1 MIIDMDYK
9 NEIGHLLQK
18 YFSGTIMLDE
28 QRLLDSWMKE
38 KEEHKQLFERLR
50 KDTRFAEEYGIFRGV
65 DTTRAWETFRV
76 KNGLGRQR
84 RMTTWIK
91 YAAVIALP
99 LLVAGVWLLFPRGGE
114 QSIPVAQNTKI
125 VKREASPVLEV
136 VGGGKVILEKEKD
149 KMIEAGQGVEVQQ
162 SSGMLVYSDS
172 VVSEYVDTNVLRIP
186 KGGEF
191 KLQLADGTRVYLNSA
206 TDLRYP
212 VAFTGSERRVYLKGE
227 AYFEVAKDAEHPFI
241 VVTDDVQVRVY
252 GTSFNVNTL
261 GADGV
266 RTVLVEGKVGIRGQ
280 DSDREYMLK
289 PNELA
294 FYGRNS
300 RDMKIETVDP
310 DLYTLWRKGIFVFER
325 ETLENI
331 MNTLSLWYD
340 MEVFFQS
347 ESAKK
352 LHFSGHMK
360 RYEQIEDILHAIT
373 DATGVVFTINDK
385 TVCVSR

>member
-18 YFSGTIMLDE
+18 YFSGTIMPDE

-50 KDTRFAEEYGIFRGV
+50 KDTRFAEEYGIFREV
-65 DTTRAWETFRV
+65 DTTRDWETYRV

-91 YAAVIALP
+91 YVAVIALP
-99 LLVAGVWLLFPRGGE
+99 LLVAGVWLLYPRGGE

-125 VKREASPVLEV
+125 VKREVSPVLEV

-149 KMIEAGQGVEVQQ
+149 KMIEAGRGVDVQQ

-212 VAFTGSERRVYLKGE
+212 VAFTGPERRVYLKGE
-227 AYFEVAKDAEHPFI
+227 AYFEVAKDVEHPFI

-280 DSDREYMLK
+280 DLDREYVLK

-294 FYGRNS
+294 FYDRNS

-347 ESAKK
+347 ESAKQ

-373 DATGVVFTINDK
+373 DATGVVFTINDR

>member
-1 MIIDMDYK
+1 MDYK

-18 YFSGTIMLDE
+18 YFSGTIMPDE

-38 KEEHKQLFERLR
+38 KEEHKQLFDRLR
-50 KDTRFAEEYGIFRGV
+50 KDTRFAEEYGIFREV

-76 KNGLGRQR
+76 KNGLRRQR

-99 LLVAGVWLLFPRGGE
+99 LLSAGVWLLFPRGGE
-114 QSIPVAQNTKI
+114 RSIPVAQNTKI
-125 VKREASPVLEV
+125 VKREESPVLEV

-149 KMIEAGQGVEVQQ
+149 KMIEAGRGVDVQQ

-212 VAFTGSERRVYLKGE
+212 VAFTGPERRVYLKGE

-280 DSDREYMLK
+280 DSDREYVLK

-294 FYGRNS
+294 FYDRDT

-373 DATGVVFTINDK
+373 DATGVVFTINDR

>member
-1 MIIDMDYK
+1 MP
-9 NEIGHLLQK
+9 
-18 YFSGTIMLDE
+18 DE
-28 QRLLDSWMKE
+28 QRLLDSWMRE

-50 KDTRFAEEYGIFRGV
+50 KDTRFAEEYGIFREV
-65 DTTRAWETFRV
+65 DTTRAWEAFRV

-91 YAAVIALP
+91 YVAVIALP
-99 LLVAGVWLLFPRGGE
+99 LLVAGVWLLYPRGGE

-125 VKREASPVLEV
+125 VKREVTPVLEV

-149 KMIEAGQGVEVQQ
+149 KMIEAGRGVEVQQ

-191 KLQLADGTRVYLNSA
+191 KLQLADGTQVYLNSA

-280 DSDREYMLK
+280 DSDREYVLK

-294 FYGRNS
+294 FYDRGT

-373 DATGVVFTINDK
+373 DATGVVFTINDR

>member
-18 YFSGTIMLDE
+18 YFSGTIIPDE

-38 KEEHKQLFERLR
+38 KEEHKRLFERLQ
-50 KDTRFAEEYGIFRGV
+50 KDTRFAEEYGIFREV

-99 LLVAGVWLLFPRGGE
+99 LLVTGVWLLYPRGGE

-125 VKREASPVLEV
+125 VKREVSPVLEV

-149 KMIEAGQGVEVQQ
+149 KMIEAGRGVEVQQ
-162 SSGMLVYSDS
+162 SSGMLVYSDT
-172 VVSEYVDTNVLRIP
+172 VISEFVDTNVLRIP

-191 KLQLADGTRVYLNSA
+191 KLQLADGTQVYLNSA

-212 VAFTGSERRVYLKGE
+212 VVFTGSERRVYLNGE

-266 RTVLVEGKVGIRGQ
+266 RTVLVKGKVGIRGQ
-280 DSDREYMLK
+280 DSDREYVLK

-294 FYGRNS
+294 FYDRNS

-373 DATGVVFTINDK
+373 DATGVVFTINGR

>member
-18 YFSGTIMLDE
+18 YFSGTIMPDE

-50 KDTRFAEEYGIFRGV
+50 KDTRFAEEYGIFREV

-91 YAAVIALP
+91 YVAVIALP
-99 LLVAGVWLLFPRGGE
+99 LLVAGVWLLYPRGGE

-125 VKREASPVLEV
+125 VKREVSPVLEV

-149 KMIEAGQGVEVQQ
+149 KMIEAGRGVDVQQ

-212 VAFTGSERRVYLKGE
+212 VAFTGPERRVLLEGE
-227 AYFEVAKDAEHPFI
+227 AYFEVAKDVEHPFI

-280 DSDREYMLK
+280 DLDREYVLK

-294 FYGRNS
+294 FYDRNS

-347 ESAKK
+347 ESAKQ

-373 DATGVVFTINDK
+373 DATGVVFTINDR

>member
-18 YFSGTIMLDE
+18 YFSGTIMPDE

-38 KEEHKQLFERLR
+38 KEEHKQLFDRLR
-50 KDTRFAEEYGIFRGV
+50 KDTRFAEEYGIFREV

-91 YAAVIALP
+91 YVAVIALP
-99 LLVAGVWLLFPRGGE
+99 LLVAGVWLLYPRGGE

-125 VKREASPVLEV
+125 VKREESPVLEV

-149 KMIEAGQGVEVQQ
+149 KMIEAGRGVDVQQ

-212 VAFTGSERRVYLKGE
+212 VAFTGPERRVYLKGE
-227 AYFEVAKDAEHPFI
+227 AYFEVAKDVEHPFI

-280 DSDREYMLK
+280 DLDREYVLK

-294 FYGRNS
+294 FYDWNS

-347 ESAKK
+347 ESAKQ

-373 DATGVVFTINDK
+373 DATGVVFTINDR

>member
-18 YFSGTIMLDE
+18 YFSGTIMPDE

-50 KDTRFAEEYGIFRGV
+50 KDTRFAEEYGIFREV

-99 LLVAGVWLLFPRGGE
+99 LLIAGVWLLFPRGGE
-114 QSIPVAQNTKI
+114 RSIPVAQNTKI
-125 VKREASPVLEV
+125 VKREESPVLEV

-149 KMIEAGQGVEVQQ
+149 KMIEAGRGVDVQQ

-212 VAFTGSERRVYLKGE
+212 VAFTGPERRVYLKGE
-227 AYFEVAKDAEHPFI
+227 AYFEVAKDVEHPFI

-280 DSDREYMLK
+280 DLDREYVLK

-294 FYGRNS
+294 FYDRNS

-347 ESAKK
+347 ESAKQ

-373 DATGVVFTINDK
+373 DATGGGFTINDR

>member
-9 NEIGHLLQK
+9 NEIAHLLQK
-18 YFSGTIMLDE
+18 YFSGTIMPDE

-50 KDTRFAEEYGIFRGV
+50 KDTRFAEEYGIFREV

-76 KNGLGRQR
+76 KNGLRRQR

-99 LLVAGVWLLFPRGGE
+99 LLIAGVWLLFPRGGE
-114 QSIPVAQNTKI
+114 RSIPVAQNTKI
-125 VKREASPVLEV
+125 VKREESPVLEV

-149 KMIEAGQGVEVQQ
+149 KMIEAGRGVDVQQ

-212 VAFTGSERRVYLKGE
+212 VAFTGPERRVYLKGE
-227 AYFEVAKDAEHPFI
+227 AYFEVAKDVEHPFI

-280 DSDREYMLK
+280 DLDREYVLK

-294 FYGRNS
+294 FYDRNS

-347 ESAKK
+347 ESAKQ

-373 DATGVVFTINDK
+373 DATGVVFTINDR

>member
-18 YFSGTIMLDE
+18 YFSGTIMPDE
-28 QRLLDSWMKE
+28 QCLLDSWMKE

-50 KDTRFAEEYGIFRGV
+50 KDTRFAEEYGIFREV

-84 RMTTWIK
+84 RMTTWIR
-91 YAAVIALP
+91 YAAVIVLP
-99 LLVAGVWLLFPRGGE
+99 LLVAGVWLLYPRGGE

-125 VKREASPVLEV
+125 VKREVSPVLEV

-149 KMIEAGQGVEVQQ
+149 KMIEAGRGVEVQQ
-162 SSGMLVYSDS
+162 SSGMLVYSDT
-172 VVSEYVDTNVLRIP
+172 VVPEFVDTNVLRIP

-191 KLQLADGTRVYLNSA
+191 KLQLADGTQVYLNSA
-206 TDLRYP
+206 TDLKYP
-212 VAFTGSERRVYLKGE
+212 VAFTGRERRVYLKGE

-266 RTVLVEGKVGIRGQ
+266 RTVLVEGKVGILGQ
-280 DSDREYMLK
+280 DSDREYVLK

-294 FYGRNS
+294 FYDRNS

-373 DATGVVFTINDK
+373 DATGVVFTINDR

>member
-1 MIIDMDYK
+1 MDYK

-18 YFSGTIMLDE
+18 YFSGTIMPDE

-38 KEEHKQLFERLR
+38 KEEHKQLFDRLR
-50 KDTRFAEEYGIFRGV
+50 KDTRFAEEYGIFREV

-76 KNGLGRQR
+76 KNGLRRQR

-99 LLVAGVWLLFPRGGE
+99 LLIAGVWLLFPRGGE
-114 QSIPVAQNTKI
+114 RSIPVAQNTKI
-125 VKREASPVLEV
+125 VKREESPVLEV

-149 KMIEAGQGVEVQQ
+149 KMIEAGRGVDVQQ

-172 VVSEYVDTNVLRIP
+172 VVSEYVDTNGLRIP

-212 VAFTGSERRVYLKGE
+212 VAFTGLERRVYLKGE
-227 AYFEVAKDAEHPFI
+227 AYFEVAKDVEHPFI

-280 DSDREYMLK
+280 DLDREYVLK

-294 FYGRNS
+294 FYDRNS

-347 ESAKK
+347 ESAKQ

-373 DATGVVFTINDK
+373 DATGVVFTINDR

>member
-1 MIIDMDYK
+1 MDYK

-18 YFSGTIMLDE
+18 YFSGTIMPDE

-38 KEEHKQLFERLR
+38 KEEHKQLFDRLR
-50 KDTRFAEEYGIFRGV
+50 KDTRFAEEYGIFREV

-76 KNGLGRQR
+76 KNGLRRQR

-91 YAAVIALP
+91 YVAVIALP
-99 LLVAGVWLLFPRGGE
+99 LLVAGVWLLHPSGGE

-125 VKREASPVLEV
+125 VKREESPVLEV

-149 KMIEAGQGVEVQQ
+149 KMIEAGRGVDVQQ

-212 VAFTGSERRVYLKGE
+212 VAFTGPERRVYLKGE
-227 AYFEVAKDAEHPFI
+227 AYFEVAKDVEHPFI

-280 DSDREYMLK
+280 DLDREYVLK

-294 FYGRNS
+294 FYDRNS

-347 ESAKK
+347 ESAKQ

-373 DATGVVFTINDK
+373 DATGVVFTINDR

>member
-18 YFSGTIMLDE
+18 YFSGTIMPDE

-50 KDTRFAEEYGIFRGV
+50 KDTRFAEEYGIFREV

-91 YAAVIALP
+91 YVAVIALP
-99 LLVAGVWLLFPRGGE
+99 LLVAGVWLLYPRGGE

-125 VKREASPVLEV
+125 VKREVSPVLEV

-149 KMIEAGQGVEVQQ
+149 KMIEAGRGVDVQQ

-212 VAFTGSERRVYLKGE
+212 VAFTGPERRVYLKGE
-227 AYFEVAKDAEHPFI
+227 AYLEVAKDVEHPFI

-280 DSDREYMLK
+280 DLDREYVLK

-294 FYGRNS
+294 FYDRNS

-347 ESAKK
+347 ESAKQ

-373 DATGVVFTINDK
+373 DATGVVFTINDR

>member
-18 YFSGTIMLDE
+18 YFSGTIMPDE

-50 KDTRFAEEYGIFRGV
+50 KDTRFAEEYGIFREV

-76 KNGLGRQR
+76 KNGLRRQR

-99 LLVAGVWLLFPRGGE
+99 LLIAGVWLLFPRGGE
-114 QSIPVAQNTKI
+114 RSIPVAQNTKI
-125 VKREASPVLEV
+125 VKREVSPVLEV

-149 KMIEAGQGVEVQQ
+149 KMIEAGRGVDVQQ

-212 VAFTGSERRVYLKGE
+212 VAFTGPERRVYLKGE
-227 AYFEVAKDAEHPFI
+227 AYFEVAKDVEHPFI

-280 DSDREYMLK
+280 DLDREYVLK

-294 FYGRNS
+294 FYDRNS

-347 ESAKK
+347 ESAKQ

-373 DATGVVFTINDK
+373 DATGVVFTINDR

>member
-18 YFSGTIMLDE
+18 YFSGTIMPDE

-50 KDTRFAEEYGIFRGV
+50 KDTRFAEEYGIFREV

-91 YAAVIALP
+91 YVAVIALP
-99 LLVAGVWLLFPRGGE
+99 LLVAGVWLLYPRGGE

-125 VKREASPVLEV
+125 VKREVSPVLEV

-149 KMIEAGQGVEVQQ
+149 KMIEAGRGVDVQQ

-212 VAFTGSERRVYLKGE
+212 VAFTGPERRVYLKGE
-227 AYFEVAKDAEHPFI
+227 AYFEVAKDVEHPFI

-280 DSDREYMLK
+280 DLDREYVLK

-294 FYGRNS
+294 FYDRNS

-347 ESAKK
+347 ESASSCI
-352 LHFSGHMK
+352 FRTYE

-373 DATGVVFTINDK
+373 DATGVVFTINDR

>member
-9 NEIGHLLQK
+9 NEICHLLQK
-18 YFSGTIMLDE
+18 YFSGTIMPDE

-38 KEEHKQLFERLR
+38 KEEHKQLFDRLR
-50 KDTRFAEEYGIFRGV
+50 KDTRFAEEYGIFREV

-280 DSDREYMLK
+280 DSDREYVLK

-294 FYGRNS
+294 FYDWNS

-331 MNTLSLWYD
+331 MNILSLWYD

>member
-1 MIIDMDYK
+1 MDYK

-18 YFSGTIMLDE
+18 YFSGTIMPDE

-38 KEEHKQLFERLR
+38 KEEHKQLFDSLR
-50 KDTRFAEEYGIFRGV
+50 KDTRFAEEYGIFREV

-76 KNGLGRQR
+76 KNGLRRQR

-99 LLVAGVWLLFPRGGE
+99 LLIAGVWLLFPRGGE
-114 QSIPVAQNTKI
+114 RSIPVAQNTKI
-125 VKREASPVLEV
+125 VKREESPVLEV

-149 KMIEAGQGVEVQQ
+149 KMIEAGRGVDVQQ

-212 VAFTGSERRVYLKGE
+212 VAFTGLERRVYLKGE
-227 AYFEVAKDAEHPFI
+227 AYFEVAKDVEHPFI

-280 DSDREYMLK
+280 DLDREYVLK

-294 FYGRNS
+294 FYDRNS

-347 ESAKK
+347 ESAKQ

-373 DATGVVFTINDK
+373 DATGVVFTINDR

>member
-18 YFSGTIMLDE
+18 YFSGTIMPDE

-38 KEEHKQLFERLR
+38 KEEHKQLFDRLR
-50 KDTRFAEEYGIFRGV
+50 KDTRFAEEYGIFREV

-99 LLVAGVWLLFPRGGE
+99 LLIAGVWLLFPRGGE
-114 QSIPVAQNTKI
+114 RSIPVAQNTKI
-125 VKREASPVLEV
+125 VKREESPVLEV

-149 KMIEAGQGVEVQQ
+149 KMIEAGRGVDVQQ

-212 VAFTGSERRVYLKGE
+212 VAFTGPERRVYLKGE
-227 AYFEVAKDAEHPFI
+227 AYFEVAKDVEHPFI

-280 DSDREYMLK
+280 DLDREYVLK

-294 FYGRNS
+294 FYDRNS

-347 ESAKK
+347 ESAKQ

-373 DATGVVFTINDK
+373 DATGVVFTINDR

>member
-18 YFSGTIMLDE
+18 YFSGTIMPDE
-28 QRLLDSWMKE
+28 QRLLDSWMRE

-50 KDTRFAEEYGIFRGV
+50 KDTRFAEEYGIFREV
-65 DTTRAWETFRV
+65 DTTRAWEAFRV

-125 VKREASPVLEV
+125 VKREVSPVLEV

-149 KMIEAGQGVEVQQ
+149 KMIEAGRGVEVQQ

-191 KLQLADGTRVYLNSA
+191 KLQLADGTQVYLNSA

-280 DSDREYMLK
+280 DSDREYVLK

-294 FYGRNS
+294 FYDRDT

-360 RYEQIEDILHAIT
+360 RYEQVEDILHAIT
-373 DATGVVFTINDK
+373 DATGVVFTINDR

>member
-18 YFSGTIMLDE
+18 YFSGTIMPDE

-38 KEEHKQLFERLR
+38 KEEHKQLFDRLR
-50 KDTRFAEEYGIFRGV
+50 KDTRFAEEYGIFREV

-76 KNGLGRQR
+76 KNGLRRQR

-99 LLVAGVWLLFPRGGE
+99 LLIAGVWLLFPRGGE
-114 QSIPVAQNTKI
+114 RSIPVAQNTKI
-125 VKREASPVLEV
+125 VKREESPVLEV

-149 KMIEAGQGVEVQQ
+149 KMIEAGRGVDVQQ

-212 VAFTGSERRVYLKGE
+212 VAFTGPERRVYLKGE
-227 AYFEVAKDAEHPFI
+227 AYFEVAKDVEHPFI

-280 DSDREYMLK
+280 DLDREYVLK

-294 FYGRNS
+294 FYDRNS

-347 ESAKK
+347 ESAKQ

-373 DATGVVFTINDK
+373 DTTGVVFTINDR

>member
-18 YFSGTIMLDE
+18 YFSGTIMPDE

-38 KEEHKQLFERLR
+38 KEEHKQLFDRLR
-50 KDTRFAEEYGIFRGV
+50 KDTRFAEEYGIFREV

-172 VVSEYVDTNVLRIP
+172 VVSEFVDTNVLRIP

-280 DSDREYMLK
+280 DSDREYVLK

-294 FYGRNS
+294 FYDWNS

-331 MNTLSLWYD
+331 MNILSLWYD

>member
-18 YFSGTIMLDE
+18 YFSGTIMPDE

-38 KEEHKQLFERLR
+38 KEEHKQLFDRLR
-50 KDTRFAEEYGIFRGV
+50 KDTRFAEDYGIFREV

-76 KNGLGRQR
+76 KNGLRRQR

-99 LLVAGVWLLFPRGGE
+99 LLIAGVWLLFPRGGE
-114 QSIPVAQNTKI
+114 RSIPVAQNTKI
-125 VKREASPVLEV
+125 VKREESPVLEV

-149 KMIEAGQGVEVQQ
+149 KMIEAGRGVDVQQ

-212 VAFTGSERRVYLKGE
+212 VAFTGPERRVYLKGE
-227 AYFEVAKDAEHPFI
+227 AYFEVAKDVEHPFI

-280 DSDREYMLK
+280 DLDREYVLK

-294 FYGRNS
+294 FYDRNS

-347 ESAKK
+347 ESAKQ

-373 DATGVVFTINDK
+373 DATGVVFTINDR

>member
-18 YFSGTIMLDE
+18 YFSGTIMPDE

-38 KEEHKQLFERLR
+38 KEEHKQLFDRLR
-50 KDTRFAEEYGIFRGV
+50 KDTRFAEEYGIFREV

-76 KNGLGRQR
+76 KNGLRRQR

-252 GTSFNVNTL
+252 GTSFNVNML

-280 DSDREYMLK
+280 DSDREYVLK

-294 FYGRNS
+294 FYDWNS

-331 MNTLSLWYD
+331 MNILSLWYD

>member
-1 MIIDMDYK
+1 MDYK

-18 YFSGTIMLDE
+18 YFSGTIMPDE

-38 KEEHKQLFERLR
+38 KEEHKQLFDRLR
-50 KDTRFAEEYGIFRGV
+50 KDTRFAEEYGIFREV

-76 KNGLGRQR
+76 KNGLRRQR

-99 LLVAGVWLLFPRGGE
+99 LLIAGVWLLFPRGGE
-114 QSIPVAQNTKI
+114 RSIPVAQNTKI
-125 VKREASPVLEV
+125 VKREESPVLEV

-149 KMIEAGQGVEVQQ
+149 KMIEAGRGVDVQQ

-212 VAFTGSERRVYLKGE
+212 VAFTGPERRVYLKGE
-227 AYFEVAKDAEHPFI
+227 AYFEVAKDVEHPFI

-266 RTVLVEGKVGIRGQ
+266 RTVRVEGKVGIRGQ
-280 DSDREYMLK
+280 DLDREYVLK

-294 FYGRNS
+294 FYDRNS

-347 ESAKK
+347 ESAKQ

-373 DATGVVFTINDK
+373 DATGVVFTINDR

>member
-18 YFSGTIMLDE
+18 YFSGTIMPDE

-38 KEEHKQLFERLR
+38 KEEHKQLFDRLR
-50 KDTRFAEEYGIFRGV
+50 KDTRFAEEYGIFREV

-76 KNGLGRQR
+76 KNGLRRQR

-99 LLVAGVWLLFPRGGE
+99 LLIAGVWLLFPRGGE
-114 QSIPVAQNTKI
+114 RSIPVAQNTKI
-125 VKREASPVLEV
+125 VKREESPVLEV

-149 KMIEAGQGVEVQQ
+149 KMIEAGRGVDVQQ

-212 VAFTGSERRVYLKGE
+212 VAFTGPERRVYLKGE
-227 AYFEVAKDAEHPFI
+227 AYFEVAKDVEHPFI

-280 DSDREYMLK
+280 DLDREYVLK

-294 FYGRNS
+294 FYDRNS

-347 ESAKK
+347 ESAKQ

-373 DATGVVFTINDK
+373 DATGVVFTINDR

>member
-18 YFSGTIMLDE
+18 YFSGTIMPDE

-38 KEEHKQLFERLR
+38 KEEHKQLFDRLR
-50 KDTRFAEEYGIFRGV
+50 KDTRFAEEYGIFREV

-76 KNGLGRQR
+76 KNGLRRQR

-99 LLVAGVWLLFPRGGE
+99 LLIAGVWLLFPRGGE
-114 QSIPVAQNTKI
+114 RSIPVAQNTKI
-125 VKREASPVLEV
+125 VKREESPVLEV

-149 KMIEAGQGVEVQQ
+149 KMIEAGRGVDVQQ

-212 VAFTGSERRVYLKGE
+212 VAFTGPERRVYLKGE
-227 AYFEVAKDAEHPFI
+227 AYFEVAKDVEHPFI
-241 VVTDDVQVRVY
+241 AVTDDVQVRVY

-280 DSDREYMLK
+280 DLDREYVLK

-294 FYGRNS
+294 FYDRNS

-347 ESAKK
+347 ESAKQ

-373 DATGVVFTINDK
+373 DATGVVFTINDR

>member
-1 MIIDMDYK
+1 MDYK

-18 YFSGTIMLDE
+18 YFSGTIMPDE

-50 KDTRFAEEYGIFRGV
+50 KDTRFAEEYGIFREV

-91 YAAVIALP
+91 YVAVIALP
-99 LLVAGVWLLFPRGGE
+99 LLVAGVWLLYPRGGE

-125 VKREASPVLEV
+125 VKREVSPVLEV

-149 KMIEAGQGVEVQQ
+149 KMIEAGRGVDVQQ

-212 VAFTGSERRVYLKGE
+212 VAFTGPERRVYLKGE
-227 AYFEVAKDAEHPFI
+227 AYFEVAKDVEHPFI

-280 DSDREYMLK
+280 DLDREYVLK

-294 FYGRNS
+294 FYDRNS

-347 ESAKK
+347 ESAKQ
-352 LHFSGHMK
+352 LHFSGHIK

-373 DATGVVFTINDK
+373 DATGVVFTINDR

>member
-9 NEIGHLLQK
+9 NEIGHLFQK
-18 YFSGTIMLDE
+18 YFSGTIMPDE
-28 QRLLDSWMKE
+28 QRLLDSWMRE
-38 KEEHKQLFERLR
+38 KEEYKQLFERLR
-50 KDTRFAEEYGIFRGV
+50 KDTRFAEEYGIFREV
-65 DTTRAWETFRV
+65 DTTRAWEAFRV

-91 YAAVIALP
+91 YVAVIALP
-99 LLVAGVWLLFPRGGE
+99 LLVAGVWLLHPSGGE

-125 VKREASPVLEV
+125 VKREVSPVLEV
-136 VGGGKVILEKEKD
+136 VGGGKVILEKEKN
-149 KMIEAGQGVEVQQ
+149 KMIEAGRGVEVQQ

-172 VVSEYVDTNVLRIP
+172 VVPEYVDTNVLRIP

-191 KLQLADGTRVYLNSA
+191 KLQLADGTQ
-206 TDLRYP
+206 
-212 VAFTGSERRVYLKGE
+212 VYLKGE

-266 RTVLVEGKVGIRGQ
+266 RAVLVEGKVGIRGQ
-280 DSDREYMLK
+280 DSDREYVLK

-294 FYGRNS
+294 FYDRDT

-373 DATGVVFTINDK
+373 DATGVVFTINDR

>member
-1 MIIDMDYK
+1 MP
-9 NEIGHLLQK
+9 
-18 YFSGTIMLDE
+18 DE

-38 KEEHKQLFERLR
+38 KEEHKQLFDRLR
-50 KDTRFAEEYGIFRGV
+50 KDTRFAEEYGIFREV

-76 KNGLGRQR
+76 KNGLRRQR

-99 LLVAGVWLLFPRGGE
+99 LLIAGVWLLFPRGGE
-114 QSIPVAQNTKI
+114 RSIPVAQNTKI
-125 VKREASPVLEV
+125 VKREESPVLEV

-149 KMIEAGQGVEVQQ
+149 KMIEAGRGVDVQQ

-212 VAFTGSERRVYLKGE
+212 VAFTGPERRVYLKGE
-227 AYFEVAKDAEHPFI
+227 AYFEVAKDVEHPFI

-280 DSDREYMLK
+280 DLDREYVLK

-294 FYGRNS
+294 FYDRNS

-347 ESAKK
+347 ESAKQ

-373 DATGVVFTINDK
+373 DATGVVFTINDR

>member
-1 MIIDMDYK
+1 M
-9 NEIGHLLQK
+9 
-18 YFSGTIMLDE
+18 
-28 QRLLDSWMKE
+28 
-38 KEEHKQLFERLR
+38 
-50 KDTRFAEEYGIFRGV
+50 
-65 DTTRAWETFRV
+65 
-76 KNGLGRQR
+76 
-84 RMTTWIK
+84 
-91 YAAVIALP
+91 
-99 LLVAGVWLLFPRGGE
+99 
-114 QSIPVAQNTKI
+114 
-125 VKREASPVLEV
+125 
-136 VGGGKVILEKEKD
+136 
-149 KMIEAGQGVEVQQ
+149 
-162 SSGMLVYSDS
+162 
-172 VVSEYVDTNVLRIP
+172 
-186 KGGEF
+186 
-191 KLQLADGTRVYLNSA
+191 
-206 TDLRYP
+206 
-212 VAFTGSERRVYLKGE
+212 
-227 AYFEVAKDAEHPFI
+227 
-241 VVTDDVQVRVY
+241 VTDDVQVRVY

-280 DSDREYMLK
+280 DLDREYVLK

-294 FYGRNS
+294 FYDRNS

-347 ESAKK
+347 ESAKQ

-373 DATGVVFTINDK
+373 DATGVVFTINDR

>member
-18 YFSGTIMLDE
+18 YFSGTIMPDE

-38 KEEHKQLFERLR
+38 KEEHKQLFDRLR
-50 KDTRFAEEYGIFRGV
+50 KDTRFAEEYGIFREV

-76 KNGLGRQR
+76 KNGLRRQR

-99 LLVAGVWLLFPRGGE
+99 LLIAGVWLLFPRGGE
-114 QSIPVAQNTKI
+114 RSIPVAQNTKI
-125 VKREASPVLEV
+125 VKREESPVLEV

-149 KMIEAGQGVEVQQ
+149 KMIEAGRGVDIQQ

-212 VAFTGSERRVYLKGE
+212 VAFTGPERRVYLKGE
-227 AYFEVAKDAEHPFI
+227 AYFEVAKDVEHPFI

-280 DSDREYMLK
+280 DLDREYVLK

-294 FYGRNS
+294 FYDRNS

-347 ESAKK
+347 ESAKQ

-373 DATGVVFTINDK
+373 DATGVVFTINDR

>member
-18 YFSGTIMLDE
+18 YFSGTIMPDE

-38 KEEHKQLFERLR
+38 KEEHKQLFDRLR
-50 KDTRFAEEYGIFRGV
+50 KDTRFAEEYGIFREV

-172 VVSEYVDTNVLRIP
+172 VVSEYVDTNVLRSP

-280 DSDREYMLK
+280 DSDREYVLK

-294 FYGRNS
+294 FYDWNS

-331 MNTLSLWYD
+331 MNILSLWYD

>member
-18 YFSGTIMLDE
+18 YFSGTIMPDE

-38 KEEHKQLFERLR
+38 KEEHKQLFDRLR
-50 KDTRFAEEYGIFRGV
+50 KDTRFAEEYGIFREV

-76 KNGLGRQR
+76 KNGLRRQR

-91 YAAVIALP
+91 YVAVIALP

-114 QSIPVAQNTKI
+114 RSIPVAQNTKI
-125 VKREASPVLEV
+125 VKREVSPVLEV

-149 KMIEAGQGVEVQQ
+149 KMIEAGRGVDVQQ

-212 VAFTGSERRVYLKGE
+212 VAFTGPERRVYLKGE
-227 AYFEVAKDAEHPFI
+227 AYFEVAKDVEHPFI

-280 DSDREYMLK
+280 DLDREYVLK

-294 FYGRNS
+294 FYDRNS

-347 ESAKK
+347 ESAKQ

-373 DATGVVFTINDK
+373 DATGVVFTINDR

>member
-1 MIIDMDYK
+1 MDYK

-18 YFSGTIMLDE
+18 YFSGTIMPDE

-38 KEEHKQLFERLR
+38 KEEHKQLFDRLR
-50 KDTRFAEEYGIFRGV
+50 KDTRFAEEYGIFREV

-99 LLVAGVWLLFPRGGE
+99 LLIAGVWLLFPRGGE
-114 QSIPVAQNTKI
+114 RSIPVAQNTKI
-125 VKREASPVLEV
+125 VKREESPVLEV

-149 KMIEAGQGVEVQQ
+149 KMIEAGRGVDVQQ

-212 VAFTGSERRVYLKGE
+212 VAFTGPERRVYLKGE
-227 AYFEVAKDAEHPFI
+227 AYFEVAKDVEHPFI

-280 DSDREYMLK
+280 DLDREYVLK

-294 FYGRNS
+294 FYDRNS

-347 ESAKK
+347 ESAKQ

-373 DATGVVFTINDK
+373 DATGVVFTINDR

>member
-18 YFSGTIMLDE
+18 YFSGTIIPDE

-38 KEEHKQLFERLR
+38 KEEHKRLFERLQ
-50 KDTRFAEEYGIFRGV
+50 KDTRFAEEYGIFREV

-99 LLVAGVWLLFPRGGE
+99 LLVTGVWLLYPRGGE

-125 VKREASPVLEV
+125 VKREVTPVLEV

-149 KMIEAGQGVEVQQ
+149 KMIEAGRGVEVQQ

-191 KLQLADGTRVYLNSA
+191 KLQLADGTQVYLNSA

-280 DSDREYMLK
+280 DSDREYVLK

-294 FYGRNS
+294 FYDRGT

-373 DATGVVFTINDK
+373 DATGVVFTINDR

>member
-18 YFSGTIMLDE
+18 YFSGTIMPDE

-38 KEEHKQLFERLR
+38 KEEHKQLFDRLR
-50 KDTRFAEEYGIFRGV
+50 KDTRFAEEYGIFREV

-280 DSDREYMLK
+280 DLDREYVLK

-294 FYGRNS
+294 FYDWNS

-331 MNTLSLWYD
+331 MNILSLWYD